1 MEYIDD
7 LQLKGLKIIQSDQGF
22 KFGMDAVLLSDFG
35 ARAGAVGGE
44 RQGYANKHICDLGT
58 GTGIIPIL
66 LAGKT
71 QCQHITAVE
80 IQPQM
85 ADMASRSVELNGLQE
100 RVTIL
105 CKDLRDLKEMN
116 QTQDIVTANPPY
128 MKAQAGLPNANP
140 SVDMARHEVAG
151 GLEDFVRTAAM
162 LLKQGGALYMVYR
175 PDRLTDLMYLLRK
188 NKLEPKAIRFVVS
201 HKGKA
206 PNVMLIKA
214 VCGGRP
220 GSLAIHPELVVYN
233 ADGTYTAELL
243 DIYNKGEGETN
254 G

>member
-1 MEYIDD
+1 
-7 LQLKGLKIIQSDQGF
+7 
-22 KFGMDAVLLSDFG
+22 MDAVLLSDF
-35 ARAGAVGGE
+35 AATAGVVGGE
-44 RQGYANKHICDLGT
+44 RQAYTNKRICDLGT

-71 QCQHITAVE
+71 ESQHITGVE

-85 ADMASRSVELNGLQE
+85 ADMASRSVEINGLTH
-100 RVTIL
+100 RVNIV
-105 CKDLRDLKEMN
+105 CKDLRDLREMN

-175 PDRLTDLMYLLRK
+175 PDRMTDLIYLLRK

-201 HKGKA
+201 HEGKA
-206 PNVMLIKA
+206 PNVMLVKA

-220 GSLAIHPELVVYN
+220 GSLVIHPQLVVYS
-233 ADGTYTAELL
+233 ADGTYTQELL
-243 DIYNKGEGETN
+243 HIYGKGEVEIN